1 MTRSPRQWEFAIS
14 ACPMKARASLR
25 LSLALALVARVA
37 TAAIPAPATAPT
49 AADRTAADARAE
61 QSLASPPRALPAT
74 ALPTD
79 GAAQVADLR
88 REMVGQRNL
97 VSARFEQVEAKLYE
111 LVGRLQLLTACLIA
125 LFLGVF
131 VWQISLSRQIGELK
145 AARRSATPASGG
157 LG

>member
-1 MTRSPRQWEFAIS
+1 MTRSRWREEFAIP
-14 ACPMKARASLR
+14 AFPMKARAFLR
-25 LSLALALVARVA
+25 LSLALALVGRVA
-37 TAAIPAPATAPT
+37 TAAIPASSAASPAE
-49 AADRTAADARAE
+49 RTAADARAE
-61 QSLASPPRALPAT
+61 QSLASPPRVPAAT
-74 ALPTD
+74 AAPTD
-79 GAAQVADLR
+79 GAVQVSELR

-145 AARRSATPASGG
+145 AARRAATPVSGR